1 MLDFSVTFI
10 FTLLNIFVL
19 FVILRLILFKPV
31 TRFMEKRAR
40 AIQADLDHA
49 ESEKAQAKGLLES
62 CETRLKH
69 LEAEAGE
76 IIRRACEEA
85 QEQAAKIVAEGRA
98 EVRSALET
106 ARVQIEAERKA
117 AMAAFQAEAAALV
130 ITATG
135 RLLEREIT
143 SEDSRRQAELLLHTI
158 GKN

>member
-49 ESEKAQAKGLLES
+49 EREKTQARNLLETY
-62 CETRLKH
+62 ETRLKQ
-69 LEAEAGE
+69 LDAEAGE
-76 IIRRACEEA
+76 KIRRACEEA
-85 QEQAAKIVAEGRA
+85 DEQAAKIIAEGRA
-98 EVRSALET
+98 EARSALET
-106 ARVQIEAERKA
+106 ARAQIETERRA
-117 AMAAFQAEAAALV
+117 AVTAFQAEATALV
-130 ITATG
+130 IAAAG
-135 RLLEREIT
+135 RLLERELT
-143 SEDSRRQAELLLHTI
+143 AEDSRRQAERILHAI

>member
-19 FVILRLILFKPV
+19 FVILRLIFFKPV
-31 TRFMEKRAR
+31 TRFMEKRAQ

-49 ESEKAQAKGLLES
+49 EREKAQAKGLLENY
-62 CETRLKH
+62 ETRLKH
-69 LEAEAGE
+69 LEAEAGD

-85 QEQAAKIVAEGRA
+85 QEQAEKIAEEGRA
-98 EVRSALET
+98 EVHAALEA
-106 ARVQIEAERKA
+106 ARAQIEVERRA
-117 AMAAFQAEAAALV
+117 AMAAFRAEAAALV
-130 ITATG
+130 IAAAG

-143 SEDSRRQAELLLHTI
+143 AEDSRRQAERILHAI